1 MDMDMDEYVMCNTVV
16 KGKQHPHSNPGST
29 SLSEPILLQLK

>member
-16 KGKQHPHSNPGST
+16 KGKHPHSNPGST